1 MKTIIIAISASLLFL
16 CAFLYSRRDLSC
28 NMQVETQNGEIYTVK
43 RINYYQSGFADMH
56 LCNGERVV
64 IQTVIIDTIKT
75 INEK

>member
-1 MKTIIIAISASLLFL
+1 
-16 CAFLYSRRDLSC
+16 
-28 NMQVETQNGEIYTVK
+28 MQVETQNGKIYTVK

>member
-1 MKTIIIAISASLLFL
+1 
-16 CAFLYSRRDLSC
+16 
-28 NMQVETQNGEIYTVK
+28 MQVETQNGEIYTVK

>member
-16 CAFLYSRRDLSC
+16 CVYSRRDLSC
-28 NMQVETQNGEIYTVK
+28 SMQVETQNGEIYTVK